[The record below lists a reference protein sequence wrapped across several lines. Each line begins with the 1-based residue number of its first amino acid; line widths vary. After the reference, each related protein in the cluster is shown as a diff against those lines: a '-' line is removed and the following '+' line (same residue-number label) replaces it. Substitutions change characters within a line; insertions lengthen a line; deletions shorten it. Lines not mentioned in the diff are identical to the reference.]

1 MTKKNW
7 EDEFIST
14 INDLS
19 DGLLEEAKQK
29 KNYGE
34 AIKYLKRECSK
45 ISGDGDLAQV
55 TMRVSSAI
63 RDYTISRIYDETKKL
78 PIQRGEEQ

>member
-7 EDEFIST
+7 EAEFVSA

-34 AIKYLKRECSK
+34 AINYLKRECSK
-45 ISGDGDLAQV
+45 ISGNGDLAQA
-55 TMRVSSAI
+55 TMIVSNAI
-63 RDYTISRIYDETKKL
+63 RDYTISRIYDETRKL
-78 PIQRGEEQ
+78 PIQRGEE